1 MLGKLL
7 PKKADFFAL
16 FSRHAALTVEAARA
30 LETMLDR
37 LGSAETESGRIR
49 DLEHQA
55 DAVCQETMET
65 LHRTFV
71 TPIERSDIHELA
83 GRLDDITDHVESA
96 AQRLW
101 LYDIRQ
107 PTPEMRQMAGFLR
120 QATEAVRDTV
130 DALADR
136 GHPDRV
142 REHCARVKALE
153 KENDRLLRRATAKLF
168 REERTPKTLIKWK
181 EIYETVEAAV
191 DLCEDVANVV
201 EGVVLENA

>member
-1 MLGKLL
+1 MLAKLL

-16 FSRHAALTVEAARA
+16 FSRHAALAVEAARA
-30 LETMLDR
+30 LEGLLDR
-37 LGSAETESGRIR
+37 LGSAEAESGRIR
-49 DLEHQA
+49 EIEHQA
-55 DAVCQETMET
+55 DAICQETMET

-83 GRLDDITDHVESA
+83 GRLDDIVDHVESA
-96 AQRLW
+96 GQRLW
-101 LYDIRQ
+101 LYDIHQ
-107 PTPEMRQMAGFLR
+107 ATPEMRQMAAFLR
-120 QATEAVRDTV
+120 QATEAVRETV

-136 GHPDRV
+136 RHAARI
-142 REHCARVKALE
+142 REHCAKVKAVE

-168 REERTPKTLIKWK
+168 REERDAVALIKWK
-181 EIYETVEAAV
+181 EIYDTMEAAV

>member
-1 MLGKLL
+1 MLAKLL

-16 FSRHAALTVEAARA
+16 FSRHAALAVEAARA
-30 LETMLDR
+30 LEGLLDR
-37 LGSAETESGRIR
+37 LGDAEAESARIR
-49 DLEHQA
+49 EIEHQA
-55 DAVCQETMET
+55 DAICQETMET

-83 GRLDDITDHVESA
+83 GRLDDIVDHVESA
-96 AQRLW
+96 GQRLW
-101 LYDIRQ
+101 LYDIHQ
-107 PTPEMRQMAGFLR
+107 PTPEMRQMAAFLR

-130 DALADR
+130 DALGDR
-136 GHPDRV
+136 RQATRI
-142 REHCARVKALE
+142 RERCARVKAVE

-168 REERTPKTLIKWK
+168 REERDAVALIKWK
-181 EIYETVEAAV
+181 EIYDTMEAAV